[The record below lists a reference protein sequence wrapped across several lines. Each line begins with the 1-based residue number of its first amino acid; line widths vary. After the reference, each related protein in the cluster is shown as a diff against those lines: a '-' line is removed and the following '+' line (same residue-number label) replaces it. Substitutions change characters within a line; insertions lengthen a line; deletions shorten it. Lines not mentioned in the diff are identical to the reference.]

1 MTITSV
7 QSLLPGRIASNSA
20 EKQTEKPP
28 PQLHG
33 ITDFPFKGYHPPQ
46 PEGYQQSQAHPD
58 TSAIVIDNG
67 KSINTQTAGSPS
79 ELTANKCATCTGS
92 HLVKAGW
99 SFDKNPR
106 FAIPPVMS
114 RYRDRKLNRQCQFIG
129 YDAYVDATTRGQ
141 LRNGFDPGSSVVG
154 NWDVMEGVLDY
165 LFLKLGVDGANGGVG
180 RPILMTEPIAN
191 MGYSRKSECMPASAV
206 IPANFSSDERN
217 PLRML
222 LRALGG
228 LRCRLPLL
236 ISLQWRQ
243 GWFNR
248 GLLAHVYSCHP
259 RDELETYILQQ
270 LPSQLGWLTGLRI
283 FDEAHEAQVP
293 DLPHSL
299 DRRAHG
305 GDGP

>member
-7 QSLLPGRIASNSA
+7 RNLLPGRIASNST
-20 EKQTEKPP
+20 EKPTEKPP

-67 KSINTQTAGSPS
+67 K
-79 ELTANKCATCTGS
+79 ELTRYGLSGSLVNTYACHAGS

-106 FAIPPVMS
+106 FAVPPVMS

-141 LRNGFDPGSSVVG
+141 MRNGFDPGSSVVG

-191 MGYSRKSECMPASAV
+191 MAYSRRSE
-206 IPANFSSDERN
+206 
-217 PLRML
+217 
-222 LRALGG
+222 
-228 LRCRLPLL
+228 
-236 ISLQWRQ
+236 
-243 GWFNR
+243 
-248 GLLAHVYSCHP
+248 
-259 RDELETYILQQ
+259 
-270 LPSQLGWLTGLRI
+270 
-283 FDEAHEAQVP
+283 
-293 DLPHSL
+293 
-299 DRRAHG
+299 
-305 GDGP
+305 